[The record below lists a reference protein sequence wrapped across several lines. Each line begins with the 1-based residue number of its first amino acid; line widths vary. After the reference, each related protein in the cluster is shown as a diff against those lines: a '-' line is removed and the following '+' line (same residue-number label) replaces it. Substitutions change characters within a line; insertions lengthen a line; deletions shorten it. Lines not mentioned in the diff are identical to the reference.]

1 MRKASV
7 DSLGSVDDIAA
18 HFDSMSLG
26 TLTPI
31 TYAVQAGHASQDRP
45 SQWGV
50 SRYDAILKMLLLFLV
65 D

>member
-7 DSLGSVDDIAA
+7 DSLGSLVDITA

-31 TYAVQAGHASQDRP
+31 TYAVQVGHASKDRP

-50 SRYDAILKMLLLFLV
+50 SRYNVILKMLLLFLV